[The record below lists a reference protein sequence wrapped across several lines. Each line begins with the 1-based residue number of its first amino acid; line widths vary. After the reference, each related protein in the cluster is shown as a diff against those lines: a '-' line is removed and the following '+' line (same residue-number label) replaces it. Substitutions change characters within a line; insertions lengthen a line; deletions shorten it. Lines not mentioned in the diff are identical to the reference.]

1 MSSGLSRH
9 DVAVAAGLAVAAVA
23 LNALHA
29 SFNRAAVGTLAVNQ
43 VLRLALKAAGVA
55 EYRVLRALAWAAA
68 CGYFVGETYLFD
80 NASKSDTKVVQGL
93 TVDGKPVTEEEAWD
107 AGVAALRTLPAL
119 GAAST
124 GTLLILLL
132 DL

>member
-1 MSSGLSRH
+1 MTSGLSTR
-9 DVAVAAGLAVAAVA
+9 DVAVAAGFAVATAV

-55 EYRVLRALAWAAA
+55 EYRALRALAWAAA
-68 CGYFVGETYLFD
+68 CGYFVGETYLID
-80 NASKSDTKVVQGL
+80 NASKSDTKRVQGL

-107 AGVAALRTLPAL
+107 AGVAALRAVPAL

-124 GTLLILLL
+124 GTLLILIFNL
-132 DL
+132 